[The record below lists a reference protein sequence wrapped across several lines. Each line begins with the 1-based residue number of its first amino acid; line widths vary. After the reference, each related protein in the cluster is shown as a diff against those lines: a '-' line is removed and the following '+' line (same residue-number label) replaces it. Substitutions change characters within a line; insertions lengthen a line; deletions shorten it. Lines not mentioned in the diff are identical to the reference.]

1 MPEYLAVVACGSP
14 LAVRSHDVAA
24 AAAAAGWIPRVAA
37 TESALGWLDVAA
49 VERVTGVPP
58 LVAQRGPHEP
68 KRFPAP
74 GAVIVCPATFNSV
87 NKIATG
93 IMDNYAI
100 GLVCESLAG
109 GVPVTIAAM
118 VSSRLWGHP
127 AWAPNLARLAAAGV
141 TFVDPQT
148 GRTGPPTPVDAGP
161 RNPVTTT
168 FDPAWVLAPHPRPS

>member
-1 MPEYLAVVACGSP
+1 MSDYLAVVACGSP

-37 TESALGWLDVAA
+37 TESALGWLDAAA

-58 LVAQRGPHEP
+58 LVAQRGPYEP

-87 NKIATG
+87 NKIAAG
-93 IMDNYAI
+93 IMDNYAV
-100 GLVCESLAG
+100 GLVCESLAT
-109 GVPVTIAAM
+109 GVPVTVVPM

-127 AWAPNLARLAAAGV
+127 AWGPNVARLMDAGV
-141 TFVDPQT
+141 TFVDPGT
-148 GRTGPPTPVDAGP
+148 GRVGAPTPVDAGP
-161 RNPVTTT
+161 HNPVTTT
-168 FDPAWVLAPHPRPS
+168 FEPAWVLPPRER